1 MNKSLLEI
9 QKSVRE
15 LENKIGDISKEI
27 QQLYVD
33 IEGMRSDKHNTDTD
47 IDYAQIEALSKYV
60 PFSRHPIRK
69 LNDEK
74 ICRIYLEM
82 LLNIVRMDQEEEIT
96 VNRLIFLQWLQSEA
110 KIDWS
115 LAELYKECFAM
126 KASDYHEMME
136 LLPVEYFEFFVVDA
150 LMVANIGGTA
160 KLEIYEYIVDL
171 VSVLNIDKVRF
182 EVLAIISK
190 TALCKKLEK
199 VKKKKMSAFLD
210 VMAFSDMIT
219 KYEHYIDE
227 DIIERELERFRKIV
241 AEKKVDRLSWK
252 VQTGQ
257 NVKKNQLIATYYDD
271 SSWYKPFG
279 LEIEQEIFA
288 PFSGTIFIVTCKG
301 IEYGVI
307 SHPNDNK
314 ASVKAWIR
322 GKKD

>member
-27 QQLYVD
+27 QKLYVD
-33 IEGMRSDKHNTDTD
+33 IEEMRSDKHNTD

-210 VMAFSDMIT
+210 VIAFSDMIT
-219 KYEHYIDE
+219 KYEHYIDK

>member
-1 MNKSLLEI
+1 MLQKMNKSLLEI

-27 QQLYVD
+27 QKLYVD
-33 IEGMRSDKHNTDTD
+33 IEEMRSDKHNTD

-69 LNDEK
+69 LNGEK

-126 KASDYHEMME
+126 KVSDYHEMME

-160 KLEIYEYIVDL
+160 KPEVYEYIVDL

-199 VKKKKMSAFLD
+199 VKKKKMSAF
-210 VMAFSDMIT
+210 SDMII
-219 KYEHYIDE
+219 KYEHYIDK

-241 AEKKVDRLSWK
+241 VEKKVDRLSWK

-271 SSWYKPFG
+271 SSWYNPLG
-279 LEIEQEIFA
+279 QEIEQEIFA
-288 PFSGTIFIVTCKG
+288 PFSGTIFIVIYKG
-301 IEYGVI
+301 INYVVI
-307 SHPNDNK
+307 SHPNDNQ

-322 GKKD
+322 AKKD